1 MNHLIIKLISGIVF
15 VSIPCH
21 SKAQQPM
28 PIDSI
33 TTSRTIY
40 ATERP
45 INNIVVMGTG
55 ELTIKTIGNVILE
68 TPFEVKVGGTLD
80 ISILEPTNIIYQY
93 DNSGNR
99 IARRLDD

>member
-1 MNHLIIKLISGIVF
+1 MKHFIIKLISGIVF

-45 INNIVVMGTG
+45 LNNIVVTATG
-55 ELTIKTIGNVILE
+55 NLSVKSLGNVILD
-68 TPFEVKVGGTLD
+68 TPFEVKVGGVLD
-80 ISILEPTNIIYQY
+80 ITTLEPTNLIYQY

-99 IARRLDD
+99 IARRLED

>member
-1 MNHLIIKLISGIVF
+1 
-15 VSIPCH
+15 
-21 SKAQQPM
+21 
-28 PIDSI
+28 
-33 TTSRTIY
+33 
-40 ATERP
+40 
-45 INNIVVMGTG
+45 MGTG

-80 ISILEPTNIIYQY
+80 ISILEPTKIIYQY